1 MLLASDALLHAGYCG
16 LVKASEDDSI
26 LQPMSSPMDM
36 HTENDAGLSPAASE
50 AASQQDV
57 SSEAV
62 GSPLGPAPAGM
73 QFAKQAF
80 DQPTA
85 VTIGYSARHDSAE
98 HLQMKLESLQKA
110 EDLSAAGTHGQQVRI
125 AEEAFAQ
132 ALQSLEQGDVA
143 AAVNLLKVAQA
154 ACPASKPQA
163 QARIILLLGR
173 CQQMTGPAK
182 PATAPAMTTS
192 AKSAAPS
199 QTLPDNS
206 YMQHS
211 AQTSGHIK
219 HSSNEVDANVEDG
232 DEQKADQSF
241 QSGLE
246 ALNRYIVTS
255 YTHALLQLLKVE
267 YILNKVL
274 YHCSYY
280 HLLFVP
286 YSDSCG
292 QRPCVCTGGIW
303 QQLCNTCK
311 MPEHLAQGASQ
322 APLSKFSAS
331 STLLRLKRRGRLRPD
346 ALRLYTHFAECLLG
360 SLHGCY
366 THWLPTCC

>member
-1 MLLASDALLHAGYCG
+1 MQAAELQVLKNEYKRALQEPPWDGYCG

-26 LQPMSSPMDM
+26 LQPMSSPMDI
-36 HTENDAGLSPAASE
+36 HTENDAGLSPADSE

-62 GSPLGPAPAGM
+62 GSPLGPAPVGM

-182 PATAPAMTTS
+182 PATASAMTTS

-199 QTLPDNS
+199 QSLPNNS
-206 YMQHS
+206 YMQHP

-246 ALNRYIVTS
+246 ALNRGDLAAAMQHLQDARTS
-255 YTHALLQLLKVE
+255 CPRSKSSALVK
-267 YILNKVL
+267 I
-274 YHCSYY
+274 
-280 HLLFVP
+280 
-286 YSDSCG
+286 
-292 QRPCVCTGGIW
+292 QRFINLIEA
-303 QQLCNTCK
+303 QEK
-311 MPEHLAQGASQ
+311 RAPEA
-322 APLSKFSAS
+322 
-331 STLLRLKRRGRLRPD
+331 
-346 ALRLYTHFAECLLG
+346 
-360 SLHGCY
+360 
-366 THWLPTCC
+366 